1 MKKLAIVIPMY
12 NEKEVFSLCVDAIS
26 EVLNNLINKS
36 KISKDS
42 YMLLVDDGS
51 KDNTWSLIEE
61 AHKQNKFVYGLKLA
75 ANVGHQNALL
85 AGLMTAKDNCD
96 ISVSIDADLQDD
108 VKAIEK
114 MVDKYLFEGCDVVYG
129 VRSKRKTDTFFKR
142 TTAQG
147 FYKVMNSL
155 GAKSVYN
162 HADFR
167 LLSNRALI
175 SLAGYKEQHLFLRG
189 LVPLIGFKSDSVY
202 YERTERA
209 AGESKYPLKKML
221 KFAFNG
227 ITSFSTKPLSLI
239 TGLGILIIILS
250 IAALIYTLVSYFL
263 GVAEPGWSSL
273 ILSIWFLGGV
283 QLFCI
288 GLVGQYVGKIF
299 EESKERPR
307 YNIETFLNNKKQNG
321 KENENV

>member
-1 MKKLAIVIPMY
+1 MKKLSIVVPMY
-12 NEKEVFSLCVDAIS
+12 NEQEVFNLCVEALTN
-26 EVLNNLINKS
+26 VLEDLIKKD

-42 YMLLVDDGS
+42 FMLLVDDGS
-51 KDNTWSLIEE
+51 RDNTWSLIEK
-61 AHKQNKFVYGLKLA
+61 AHKTNPFVYGLKLS

-85 AGLMTAKDNCD
+85 AGLMTAKNSCD
-96 ISVSIDADLQDD
+96 VTVSIDADLQDD
-108 VKAIEK
+108 VKAIEE
-114 MVDKYLFEGCDVVYG
+114 MVDKYLFHGCDVVYG
-129 VRSKRKTDTFFKR
+129 VRSKRETDTFFKR

-147 FYKVMNSL
+147 FYKLMNAM

-167 LLSNRALI
+167 LLSRRALDA
-175 SLAGYKEQHLFLRG
+175 LEGFKEQHLFLRG

-202 YERTERA
+202 YERSERK

-227 ITSFSTKPLSLI
+227 ITSFSSKPLSLI
-239 TGLGILIIILS
+239 TVMGAVIVVLS
-250 IAALIYTLVSYFL
+250 IAALIYTLISYFM
-263 GVAEPGWSSL
+263 GNAEPGWASL

-283 QLFCI
+283 QLLSI

-299 EESKERPR
+299 EESKARPR
-307 YNIETFLNNKKQNG
+307 YNVETYLNDKQ
-321 KENENV
+321 K

>member
-1 MKKLAIVIPMY
+1 MKKLSIVVPMY
-12 NEKEVFSLCVDAIS
+12 NEQEVFGLCVEALTN
-26 EVLNNLINKS
+26 VLEDLIKKD

-42 YMLLVDDGS
+42 FMLLVDDGS
-51 KDNTWSLIEE
+51 RDNTWSLIEQ
-61 AHKQNKFVYGLKLA
+61 AHKTNPFVYGLKLS

-85 AGLMTAKDNCD
+85 AGLMTAKNSCD
-96 ISVSIDADLQDD
+96 VTVSIDADLQDD
-108 VKAIEK
+108 VRTIEE
-114 MVDKYLFEGCDVVYG
+114 MVDKYLFQGCDVVYG
-129 VRSKRKTDTFFKR
+129 VRSKRETDTFFKR

-147 FYKVMNSL
+147 FYKLMNAM

-167 LLSNRALI
+167 LLSRRALDA
-175 SLAGYKEQHLFLRG
+175 LEGFKEQHLFLRG

-202 YERTERA
+202 YERSERK

-227 ITSFSTKPLSLI
+227 ITSFSSKPLSLI
-239 TGLGILIIILS
+239 TVMGAVIVVLS
-250 IAALIYTLVSYFL
+250 IAALIYTLISYFM
-263 GVAEPGWSSL
+263 GNAEPGWASL

-283 QLFCI
+283 QLLSI

-299 EESKERPR
+299 EESKARPR
-307 YNIETFLNNKKQNG
+307 YNVETYLNDKQ
-321 KENENV
+321 K